1 MITLASPFLVSL
13 FLLEISG
20 LKGNTKIFIAIF
32 ASIYQAILTYFYFND
47 CAVFAILAKLNMVYL
62 AGIFICMSMVKS
74 FQNECSSEMFQTSQF
89 DPACHMTAYR
99 LYQSYEAQ
107 TQCSICF
114 EDMDPLRRHPSI
126 YLLKCGHIFH
136 RRCLKRDERRL
147 WRMEDRNHRGDRN
160 RHRNIRYGRCPI
172 CLSRYNAANERFKY
186 REFIKYH
193 NECTEMERAM
203 VGRGFFGL
211 QWHFDRD
218 YGFFAQF
225 PRFNL

>member
-1 MITLASPFLVSL
+1 MILLALTFLASS
-13 FLLEISG
+13 FLLDIPG
-20 LKGNTKIFIAIF
+20 LKVKNIRTIIAI
-32 ASIYQAILTYFYFND
+32 SLSLYEVIIVYLYCNND
-47 CAVFAILAKLNMVYL
+47 PIFEVLIKLGIVYIFAVF
-62 AGIFICMSMVKS
+62 ICPFM
-74 FQNECSSEMFQTSQF
+74 FNEEAAFTYTDTQSHYN
-89 DPACHMTAYR
+89 PACHMTAFR

-107 TQCSICF
+107 TRCSICF
-114 EDMDPLRRHPSI
+114 EDMDPLRRHPSL

-147 WRMEDRNHRGDRN
+147 WRMEDRDHRRN
-160 RHRNIRYGRCPI
+160 RNRNVNIRYGRCPI
-172 CLSRYNAANERFKY
+172 CLTQYNATNERFKY
-186 REFIKYH
+186 REFIKYQ

-225 PRFNL
+225 PRFHL